1 MLSFDLNKKK
11 ENNMFFITSESMKD
25 IKQNLSVCALFTTNS
40 ITDISKQKKNRIN
53 QIKRY
58 SY

>member
-40 ITDISKQKKNRIN
+40 ITDISKQKKIE
-53 QIKRY
+53 
-58 SY
+58 